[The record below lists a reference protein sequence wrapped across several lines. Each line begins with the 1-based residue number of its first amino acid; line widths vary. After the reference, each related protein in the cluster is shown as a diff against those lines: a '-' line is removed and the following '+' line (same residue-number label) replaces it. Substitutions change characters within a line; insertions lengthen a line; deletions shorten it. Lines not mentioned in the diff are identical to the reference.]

1 MSTWPNTPVGATVLL
16 DADLNKSTL
25 ASVGI
30 FDIYNTSIAGSDATA
45 PVSPSSTIISR
56 MYAGNN
62 YGGMQLNWYAPTTYT
77 DLFVAFSWRTNAGF
91 QLRTTANKMWFMR
104 GPGVN
109 GFFGITSF
117 NAGTTNNF
125 PVYIGFGH
133 NTGTLDNSHAMAGD
147 LGLIGYPNVNPV
159 SINANTWTRIEAYI
173 KKSTTATSRDGIVR
187 WWVNNTLCGNYTNIN
202 YAPAGLNEWV
212 WSETWDGT
220 VNNPVPS
227 VNWEHHLDHLFI
239 ATGGAPATGGGGTT
253 PVLSTLSPSNV
264 ALAPGNAQ
272 LYTVGMSSAVSSTT
286 TIALSSSASAV
297 ASVASSAI
305 VNTGNS
311 SANFSV
317 TGVGAGSATITAS
330 LGSVALTS
338 AVTVTSGGGTGGG
351 GSTTSPTTYAFASQF
366 SGTQSQNQWSYRD
379 TGGNLLTYNAGGSKW
394 EGDELYLAI
403 WGTGFVHSYSGSS
416 KGAVLRWTSPGAGN
430 AVVSGAFTLYD
441 PSGLGTVEVE
451 WNGASLFGPQTMSYG
466 VSYPYSVTQVV
477 AAEDVIDFIMMGTSR
492 GTNDNTQLNPVIVF
506 TPTSTGSGNV
516 TVSSMTPSH
525 GNIGSSVI
533 IVGTGFSAT
542 AVNNTVTVNGV
553 PATITSASTTQLIF
567 TVPSGATTGLVNVST
582 SAGSV
587 SAGTYTV
594 DDPVTPDVPPAT
606 NFGGSAMLLL
616 VMP

>member
-91 QLRTTANKMWFMR
+91 QGRTTANKMFFVR

-109 GFFGITSF
+109 GFFGMNGST
-117 NAGTTNNF
+117 GG
-125 PVYIGFGH
+125 PYVLGFGH
-133 NTGTLDNSHAMAGD
+133 NTASLNNSHIFPAD
-147 LGLIGYPNVNPV
+147 LGLGYSVNNVSSGSLPV
-159 SINANTWTRIEAYI
+159 NTWTRIEVYI
-173 KKSTTATSRDGIVR
+173 KKSTTSTSRDGILR
-187 WWVNNTLCGNYTNIN
+187 YWVNGVLCANYTTVN
-202 YAPAGLNEWV
+202 YAPNGLNEWV

-239 ATGGAPATGGGGTT
+239 ATGGTPATGGGGTT

-477 AAEDVIDFIMMGTSR
+477 AAGDVIDFIMMGTSR

-533 IVGTGFSAT
+533 IVGTGFSGT
-542 AVNNTVTVNGV
+542 AINNTITVNGV

-582 SAGSV
+582 SAGSA

-594 DDPVTPDVPPAT
+594 DDPVTPDTPPAS